1 MRLTGNRWPCNRRSV
16 RVIPQFLPAG
26 FLASGVAAGLKS
38 SGALDMALIVNQGPS
53 FNAAAVFTSNKV
65 IAAPVIWS
73 KEVIKGKQVRAAIL
87 NSGGANACTGPE
99 GFADTHKTAEA
110 VGDLL
115 GISAGEVIVCS
126 TGLIGE
132 RLPME
137 KILDGAEELSKKLAP
152 GTLEDI
158 ARSIMTTDT
167 IPKIASNEYQGV
179 RTVGV
184 AKGAGM
190 LAPTL
195 ATMLSVVMTDA
206 VLPSDAQ
213 EIFAR
218 VTDRTYN
225 RIDSDGCMSTND
237 TVLLM
242 SSGASMVEL
251 SSDDIESIL
260 MQVCQSLAEQ
270 LIEDAEGSTKTV
282 SITVE
287 GAVSEA
293 DAVEVARACAR
304 NNLLKCAIF
313 GGDPN
318 WGRVLA
324 AAGTADAA
332 IDPLTIDVRL
342 NGIQVAKN
350 SSPFED
356 KTKVSFDARLVD
368 LVINLNIGNAT
379 ATVRTNDLSH
389 DYVHENSAYS
399 T

>member
-1 MRLTGNRWPCNRRSV
+1 MASL
-16 RVIPQFLPAG
+16 PQG
-26 FLASGVAAGLKS
+26 FLAAGMHAGLKS
-38 SGALDMALIVNQGPS
+38 SGAFDLTLIQNVGPR
-53 FNAAAVFTSNKV
+53 FDAAAVYTSNQV
-65 IAAPVIWS
+65 VAAPVIWS
-73 KEVIKGKQVRAAIL
+73 REVTKGSIVRAAIL

-99 GFADTHKTAEA
+99 GFLDTHRTAEK
-110 VGDLL
+110 VGELL
-115 GISAGEVIVCS
+115 EISSGEVVVCS

-132 RLPME
+132 RLPLE
-137 KILDGAEELSKKLAP
+137 KILNGAQKLSQSMRSDS
-152 GTLEDI
+152 LEDV
-158 ARSIMTTDT
+158 ARAIMTTDT
-167 IPKIASNEYQGV
+167 VLKIAEHEIRGT

-190 LAPTL
+190 LAPAL
-195 ATMLSVVMTDA
+195 ATMLTVVMTDA
-206 VLPSDAQ
+206 ILPPNAQ
-213 EIFAR
+213 EMFSR
-218 VTDRTYN
+218 VCDRTFN

-242 SSGASMVEL
+242 GSGASGVEL
-251 SSDDIESIL
+251 PVEQLEEIL
-260 MQVCQSLAEQ
+260 MEICGSLAAQ

-282 SITVE
+282 AITIE
-287 GAVSEA
+287 GALSES
-293 DAVEVARACAR
+293 DAVAVARACAR

-324 AAGTADAA
+324 AVGTADATL
-332 IDPLTIDVRL
+332 DPLAIDVRL

-350 SSPFED
+350 SAPFED
-356 KTKVSFDARLVD
+356 KNKVIFSDRLVE
-368 LVINLNIGNAT
+368 LVVNLNVGSAH

>member
-1 MRLTGNRWPCNRRSV
+1 MSS
-16 RVIPQFLPAG
+16 QLPKGFRAAG
-26 FLASGVAAGLKS
+26 MHAGLKS
-38 SGALDMALIVNQGPS
+38 SGAYDLTLIENQGPR
-53 FNAAAVFTSNKV
+53 FDAAAVYTTNKV
-65 IAAPVIWS
+65 VAAPVIWS
-73 KEVIKGKQVRAAIL
+73 REVTKGEIVRAAIL

-99 GFADTHKTAEA
+99 GFLDTHRTAER

-115 GISAGEVIVCS
+115 EISAGEVVVCS

-132 RLPME
+132 RLPLE
-137 KILDGAEELSKKLAP
+137 KILDGATSLAASLHVDA
-152 GTLEDI
+152 LEDV

-167 IPKIASNEYQGV
+167 MPKIAEVERSQT

-206 VLPSDAQ
+206 ILPANAQ
-213 EIFAR
+213 EIFSR
-218 VTDRTYN
+218 VCDRTFN

-242 SSGASMVEL
+242 GSGASGAEL
-251 SSDDIESIL
+251 SEIEIEAIL
-260 MQVCQSLAEQ
+260 TEICGSLAEQ

-282 SITVE
+282 AITVE
-287 GAVSEA
+287 GARTES

-324 AAGTADAA
+324 AAGTANAD
-332 IDPLTIDVRL
+332 IDPLTIDVNL
-342 NGIQVAKN
+342 NGVQVAKN
-350 SSPFED
+350 SAPFED
-356 KTKVSFDARLVD
+356 KSKVSFSDRLVN
-368 LVINLNIGNAT
+368 LTINLNLGSAA

>member
-1 MRLTGNRWPCNRRSV
+1 MKKSL
-16 RVIPQFLPAG
+16 PQGFRAAG
-26 FLASGVAAGLKS
+26 KHAGLKS
-38 SGALDMALIVNQGPS
+38 SGAFDLTIIQNIGPR
-53 FNAAAVFTSNKV
+53 FDAAAVYTTNKV
-65 IAAPVIWS
+65 VAAPVIWS
-73 KEVIKGKQVRAAIL
+73 REVTKGEIVRAAVL
-87 NSGGANACTGPE
+87 NSGGANACTGPD
-99 GFADTHKTAEA
+99 GFLDTHRTAEK
-110 VGDLL
+110 VGELL
-115 GISAGEVIVCS
+115 EISSGEVVVCS

-137 KILDGAEELSKKLAP
+137 KIFAGIVDLSANLSED
-152 GTLEDI
+152 TLEDV
-158 ARSIMTTDT
+158 ARAIMTTDT
-167 IPKIASNEYQGV
+167 VPKIAQVEFNGV

-190 LAPTL
+190 LAPAL

-206 VLPSDAQ
+206 ILPSNAQ
-213 EIFAR
+213 EIFSR
-218 VTDRTYN
+218 VCDRTFN

-242 SSGASMVEL
+242 GSGASGVEL
-251 SSDDIESIL
+251 SSLELENIMMEIGG
-260 MQVCQSLAEQ
+260 SLSAQ

-282 SITVE
+282 AITVK
-287 GAVSEA
+287 GAASER
-293 DAVEVARACAR
+293 DAVEVARVCAR

-324 AAGTADAA
+324 AAGTADVEM
-332 IDPLTIDVRL
+332 DPLTIDVTL
-342 NGIQVAKN
+342 NGVQVAKN
-350 SSPFED
+350 SAPFED
-356 KTKVSFDARLVD
+356 KTKVSFDNRLVELLID
-368 LVINLNIGNAT
+368 LNSGEST

>member
-1 MRLTGNRWPCNRRSV
+1 
-16 RVIPQFLPAG
+16 
-26 FLASGVAAGLKS
+26 
-38 SGALDMALIVNQGPS
+38 
-53 FNAAAVFTSNKV
+53 
-65 IAAPVIWS
+65 
-73 KEVIKGKQVRAAIL
+73 
-87 NSGGANACTGPE
+87 
-99 GFADTHKTAEA
+99 
-110 VGDLL
+110 
-115 GISAGEVIVCS
+115 
-126 TGLIGE
+126 
-132 RLPME
+132 ME
-137 KILDGAEELSKKLAP
+137 KIFAGVEDLSASLAKE
-152 GTLEDI
+152 TLEDV

-167 IPKIASNEYQGV
+167 VPKIAESDFKGV

-190 LAPTL
+190 LAPAL

-206 VLPSDAQ
+206 ILPANSQ
-213 EIFAR
+213 EIFSR
-218 VTDRTYN
+218 VCDRTYN

-242 SSGASMVEL
+242 GSGASGVEL
-251 SSDDIESIL
+251 SSGEIEEIL
-260 MQVCQSLAEQ
+260 MDICGSLSAQ

-282 SITVE
+282 AITVK
-287 GAVSEA
+287 GAASEK

-324 AAGTADAA
+324 AAGTADAEM
-332 IDPLTIDVRL
+332 DPLTIDVIL
-342 NGIQVAKN
+342 NGVQVAKN
-350 SSPFED
+350 SAPFED
-356 KTKVSFDARLVD
+356 KSKVSFDARLVELIID
-368 LVINLNIGNAT
+368 LNSGMAS